1 MCVCFCIG
9 VSIVQLEQINVSCI
23 GCRCTNKGEKDWFAV
38 FEFFFSINHSFT
50 SNVYDLILDFSAFF
64 QTLILNK
71 KNSSRCSEK

>member
-1 MCVCFCIG
+1 MCFCIG

-50 SNVYDLILDFSAFF
+50 SNVKLAWH
-64 QTLILNK
+64 
-71 KNSSRCSEK
+71 SSERGLPAVIKI

>member
-1 MCVCFCIG
+1 MCFCIG

-50 SNVYDLILDFSAFF
+50 SNV
-64 QTLILNK
+64 
-71 KNSSRCSEK
+71 